1 MLILAAL
8 ALAVWVYLLGGHGFF
23 WQAGPSLPPATP
35 LSPAPS
41 VTVIV
46 PARDEVA
53 SIGRCLRSLLAQHY
67 EGSYRV
73 ILVDDGSQDGT
84 GEAASGISDA
94 RLTIIQGRE
103 RPVGW
108 SGKLWALSQ
117 GIDAA
122 GGEFLFLTDADIEH
136 RPAHVAT
143 LVAKAQAGP
152 VGLDVV
158 SEMVALNCESVAERA
173 LVPAFVFFFALLY
186 PFSQVNDAGSRVAAA
201 AGGTVLIRAAALRR
215 IGGIAALRGALID
228 DVTLAGLV
236 KQQGR
241 IWLGHSQ
248 LAASIRPYPAPG
260 DVWRMIARTA
270 FVQLRFSPASAG
282 RNGRRHD
289 SGLAGAAVHGTRR
302 HRPGALGRR
311 AGVGCDGRG
320 LCAHPAALSAVA
332 RLGALPAAGGA
343 VLHSSDR
350 GFRGGSLARTGCGLE
365 AAFVRVREGG
375 PVAPLHRPA
384 VDRAAKTGRDK
395 AVTMC
400 GSLPARPRA
409 LLLGSRD
416 LSGPVSCGRA
426 SGLFP

>member
-67 EGSYRV
+67 EGSYGV

-122 GGEFLFLTDADIEH
+122 AGEFLFLTDADIEH

-143 LVAKAQAGP
+143 LVAKAQAG
-152 VGLDVV
+152 GLDVV

-201 AGGTVLIRAAALRR
+201 AGGTVLIRTAALRR

-236 KQQGR
+236 KQQSR

-270 FVQLRFSPASAG
+270 FVQLRFSPLL
-282 RNGRRHD
+282 
-289 SGLAGAAVHGTRR
+289 LAGTVAGMILVWLVPPFMALAGTGPERW
-302 HRPGALGRR
+302 
-311 AGVGCDGRG
+311 AGVLGWVAMGVAYAPTLRRFRLSLAWAPFLPLVALFYTAATVGSAVDHWRGRG
-320 LCAHPAALSAVA
+320 VVWKRRSY
-332 RLGALPAAGGA
+332 G
-343 VLHSSDR
+343 
-350 GFRGGSLARTGCGLE
+350 
-365 AAFVRVREGG
+365 
-375 PVAPLHRPA
+375 
-384 VDRAAKTGRDK
+384 
-395 AVTMC
+395 
-400 GSLPARPRA
+400 
-409 LLLGSRD
+409 
-416 LSGPVSCGRA
+416 
-426 SGLFP
+426 